1 MKTLLRQDIP
11 EDFVYY
17 RTGSEV
23 FYEYSREFY
32 WWDIV
37 DVADKH
43 PQFMRIER
51 WLGGLWN
58 TVDAEKIDTEP
69 DIHALRRSWYNH
81 GIVFWS
87 PLRRREKPKW
97 WFKLPRYFAPKLLH
111 ASRSAF
117 SILDTPEHWTK
128 WSSEARNHRKKFLKN
143 VENGN
148 VHIESS
154 EDIELFY
161 QSYKSATIS
170 DPNKRIHIQWLE
182 RMIATEGMRNKRIYL
197 WYIWDTLVAGAL
209 FIDMGTTSEYF
220 MSFYPPESRAYQFGI
235 GIIDRWMTD
244 SYALRIRYC
253 DLDHMWERGYP
264 SSQKWYTEFKSGI
277 VEYDVYFHDVWVRF
291 F

>member
-11 EDFVYY
+11 EDFTYY
-17 RTGSEV
+17 RTGSEI
-23 FYEYSREFY
+23 FRTYYREFY

-51 WLGGLWN
+51 WLGGLWH

-87 PLRRREKPKW
+87 PLRRGEKPKGW
-97 WFKLPRYFAPKLLH
+97 IRLPTYAATKLLH

-117 SILDTPEHWTK
+117 SILDTPEYWTK

-143 VENGN
+143 IADGTVR
-148 VHIESS
+148 IEPSV
-154 EDIELFY
+154 DMELFY
-161 QSYKSATIS
+161 ESYRNADIR
-170 DPNKRIHIQWLE
+170 DPNKRVHKQWLE
-182 RMIATEGMRNKRIYL
+182 RMRATEGMRNKRIYL

-209 FIDMGTTSEYF
+209 FLDMGTTSEYF
-220 MSFYPPESRAYQFGI
+220 MSFYPRESRPYQFGI

-244 SYALRIRYC
+244 SYALGIRYC

-277 VEYDVYFHDVWVRF
+277 AEYDVYFHDVWVRVF
-291 F
+291 

>member
-1 MKTLLRQDIP
+1 MKTILRQDIP

-17 RTGSEV
+17 RTGSEI
-23 FYEYSREFY
+23 FHMYSQEFY

-37 DVADKH
+37 DVVENY

-69 DIHALRRSWYNH
+69 DIHALRKSWYNH

-87 PLRRREKPKW
+87 PLRRIIKPKW
-97 WFKLPRYFAPKLLH
+97 WIKLPTYCATKLLH

-117 SILDTPEHWTK
+117 SILNSAEHWTK

-143 VENGN
+143 IENSD

-154 EDIELFY
+154 DDIELFY
-161 QSYKSATIS
+161 ASYNNAKIL
-170 DPNKRIHIQWLE
+170 DPNKKIHTQWLE
-182 RMIATEGMRNKRIYL
+182 RVMKTQWMKNKRIYFG
-197 WYIWDTLVAGAL
+197 YIWDTLVAWAL

-220 MSFYPPESRAYQFGI
+220 ISFYPLESRAYQFGI
-235 GIIDRWMTD
+235 GFLDRWMSD
-244 SYALRIRYC
+244 SYALGIKYC
-253 DLDHMWERGYP
+253 DLDHMWEHGYP

-277 VEYDVYFHDVWVRF
+277 AEYDVYFHDVWVKVF
-291 F
+291 